1 MSAAEALTHPYFLE
15 EGSPEKK
22 IMSTNIQLSDK

>member
-1 MSAAEALTHPYFLE
+1 MGYVGMKKKILFLE

-22 IMSTNIQLSDK
+22 SNVSAIGG